1 MNLVVRVVQFLF
13 VLFLIR
19 MVVVMVRTQLIRA
32 AQKPRAPRPIERAGG
47 SLVRDPHCGTY
58 VPAGS
63 AITSGRGP
71 DAVHF
76 CSTTC
81 RDAWL
86 IEQGGRRGA

>member
-19 MVVVMVRTQLIRA
+19 MIVVMFRTQFMRA
-32 AQKPRAPRPIERAGG
+32 ARKPSGPRPIERSGG
-47 SLVRDPHCGTY
+47 TLVRDPQCGTY
-58 VPAGS
+58 VPTES

-71 DAVHF
+71 NTVHF

-86 IEQGGRRGA
+86 LGQGARRGA